1 MSHHTQRATKY
12 IFSTVTQL
20 SENLWSPR
28 AAAAHTTTAWR
39 EVIPYVKPVFTAINT
54 VAMIP
59 TRYAAVFPLTDDQLF
74 SAACMR
80 TMQRGPP
87 ARVPDGALLGRRA
100 STG

>member
-54 VAMIP
+54 VATIL
-59 TRYAAVFPLTDDQLF
+59 TRYTAVFPLTDDQLF
-74 SAACMR
+74 
-80 TMQRGPP
+80 QRH
-87 ARVPDGALLGRRA
+87 ARGQRSEDFPHAYQMVLF
-100 STG
+100 

>member
-12 IFSTVTQL
+12 ILSTVTQL
-20 SENLWSPR
+20 SENLCSPR
-28 AAAAHTTTAWR
+28 AAHTTTAWR
-39 EVIPYVKPVFTAINT
+39 EVTPYVKPFFTAINT
-54 VAMIP
+54 VAMIL